1 MERRTVIAT
10 GIGLTVASRVTGAAD
25 VALKETDID
34 IKTPD
39 GTADAVLVHPAEG
52 THPGILVWTDIRGLR
67 PAYRDMA
74 KRIAAAGY
82 SVLVPNP
89 FYRAGRAPIPGPG
102 ADFNNPAD
110 RAVMMQL
117 MGAITPAG
125 VAERDAGAYLAYLD
139 GHAAVKKSAKLG
151 VTGYCMGGPLS
162 MRTAALRP
170 DRIAAA
176 ASFHGGSLVTDKPD
190 SPHLKIPAM
199 KAQFY
204 FGVASDD
211 DEKEPNV
218 KTILKDA
225 YAAANLKA
233 EIEVYP
239 GARHG
244 WCVPGGPV
252 YNHEAAERAMG
263 KLLGLLKTALA

>member
-1 MERRTVIAT
+1 MKRRQLITT
-10 GIGLTVASRVTGAAD
+10 SIGLTVAGSLAKAAD
-25 VALKETDID
+25 RQLKQSDVE

-39 GTADAVLVHPAEG
+39 GTADAVLIHPTEG

-67 PAYRDMA
+67 PAFHDMGN
-74 KRIAAAGY
+74 RIAAEGY
-82 SVLVPNP
+82 TVLIPNP
-89 FYRAGRAPIPGPG
+89 FYRAGRAPQPHAG
-102 ADFNNPAD
+102 AEFNNPAD

-125 VAERDAGAYLAYLD
+125 VAERDAGAYLAFLD
-139 GHAAVKKSAKLG
+139 ASPAVNTGRKLG

-162 MRTAALRP
+162 MRTAALKP
-170 DRIAAA
+170 DRVAAA
-176 ASFHGGSLVTDKPD
+176 GSFHGGSLVTDKPD
-190 SPHLKIPAM
+190 SPHLMIPRM

-233 EIEVYP
+233 EIEVYA

-252 YNHEAAERAMG
+252 YNAEAADRAMG
-263 KLLGLLKTALA
+263 KLLGLFKTAIA